1 MLASQKNTKR
11 NTKAKAV
18 KSNLLMEECEI
29 CRRDFFSSYGHLF
42 ILILAPESY
51 KYSALFYLLLLRLFG
66 TLMCMGLKLQMLC
79 CQSPNSLLCF
89 D

>member
-51 KYSALFYLLLLRLFG
+51 KYSALGICVLLVAAETFWYFNVYGIKVANALLS
-66 TLMCMGLKLQMLC
+66 K
-79 CQSPNSLLCF
+79 S
-89 D
+89 